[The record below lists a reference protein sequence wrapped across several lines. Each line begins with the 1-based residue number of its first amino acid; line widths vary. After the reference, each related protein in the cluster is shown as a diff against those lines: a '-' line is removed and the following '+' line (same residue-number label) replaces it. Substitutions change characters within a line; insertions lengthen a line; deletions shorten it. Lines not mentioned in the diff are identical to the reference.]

1 MNWSLPKK
9 QEFPSHFKGFQY
21 TFGLFCFHGCPLCYL
36 VHPASGGG
44 GCLLEES
51 SPEMLHPCFG
61 GSAFLLGRAWHRRIL
76 QIWGE
81 GDMKRSIL
89 HALTGKRSSR
99 PAESIWNEKKKK
111 NSHMSPTN
119 AWEFI
124 QLLSRS
130 GAVGVNT
137 GTRRHSN
144 LMKAHR
150 LPGNVSLLWP
160 RSTGRSSCFYHVD
173 PSLLLSLPWV

>member
-111 NSHMSPTN
+111 KQPHEPNKCMGVHPASEQIRGCRCEHRHQTTQQSHESSQATRQCLPVV
-119 AWEFI
+119 AK
-124 QLLSRS
+124 
-130 GAVGVNT
+130 VN
-137 GTRRHSN
+137 
-144 LMKAHR
+144 
-150 LPGNVSLLWP
+150 W
-160 RSTGRSSCFYHVD
+160 
-173 PSLLLSLPWV
+173 